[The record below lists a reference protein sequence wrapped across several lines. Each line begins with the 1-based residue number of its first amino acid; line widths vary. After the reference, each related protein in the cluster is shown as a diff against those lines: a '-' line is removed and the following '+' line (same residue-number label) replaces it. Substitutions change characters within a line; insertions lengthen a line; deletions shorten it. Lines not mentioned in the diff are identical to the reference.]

1 MSALELCAM
10 ALVLAVSLYLLS
22 RLGLRD
28 VGAYA
33 AVGGTL
39 LLSGVARPLGE
50 AVSTL
55 LPLAEGVGEEAIASV
70 SKALSL
76 GYLTG
81 LCADL
86 CEDLGQTGVS
96 RALIFGGRA
105 MIFSLSVPYIRERVE
120 LARGLLV

>member
-1 MSALELCAM
+1 LSGITLCGA
-10 ALVLAVSLYLLS
+10 ALVVAVSLYLLG

-33 AVGGTL
+33 AVGATFL
-39 LLSGVARPLGE
+39 IAAVAPSLKD
-50 AVSTL
+50 AVTSL
-55 LPLAEGVGEEAIASV
+55 LPLADGVGEDALVSV
-70 SKALSL
+70 TKALSL

-105 MIFSLSVPYIRERVE
+105 MIFSLSVPYFVRLVE
-120 LARGLLV
+120 FARGLLS

>member
-1 MSALELCAM
+1 MNGLELCAM
-10 ALVLAVSLYLLS
+10 ALVLGIALYLLS

-33 AVGGTL
+33 AVGGAL
-39 LLSGVARPLGE
+39 LVSAVAKPLGE

-55 LPLAEGVGEEAIASV
+55 LPLADGVGEEAIVSV

-86 CEDLGQTGVS
+86 CEDLGQTGIS
-96 RALIFGGRA
+96 RALLFGGRA
-105 MIFSLSVPYIRERVE
+105 MIFSLSVPYVVELVE
-120 LARGLLV
+120 LARGLLL